1 MIFKFMEDDDLAIT
15 EDMIIHKPLRNF
27 FAVKSRS
34 KEMVDIYNGTDK

>member
-27 FAVKSRS
+27 FGVKSRP
-34 KEMVDIYNGTDK
+34 KARIDLFED